1 MRALL
6 LILATILFAAH
17 NFAIQQN
24 PAAQQSQ
31 LAATGQDDA
40 AKAAA
45 AKAAERKKRFEE
57 DKKRLEDA
65 NPSNQQA
72 PPASSDQTLF
82 VTPAVVN
89 MMVGDMHSFS
99 AFDIDGHTVTE
110 KAEWSLSNS
119 YVADLSGGEPTIVA
133 KDHGT
138 VTLRARIGGQTAE
151 AAITVITGEKFTP
164 GTILWSVPQIPGF
177 KGSQIVQAVPSA
189 NGPDLY
195 GIDKSDDGDTLIR
208 ALFSDG
214 RQLWM
219 KHYSVSGRPGTIKGS
234 PTNFIAH

>member
-1 MRALL
+1 
-6 LILATILFAAH
+6 
-17 NFAIQQN
+17 
-24 PAAQQSQ
+24 
-31 LAATGQDDA
+31 
-40 AKAAA
+40 
-45 AKAAERKKRFEE
+45 
-57 DKKRLEDA
+57 
-65 NPSNQQA
+65 
-72 PPASSDQTLF
+72 
-82 VTPAVVN
+82 
-89 MMVGDMHSFS
+89 MMVGDTHSFS
-99 AFDIDGHTVTE
+99 AFDIDGRTVTSS
-110 KAEWSLSNS
+110 AEWSLSNS
-119 YVADLSGGEPTIVA
+119 YVADLSNGDGPTIMA

-138 VTLRARIGGQTAE
+138 VTLRARIGGRTAE
-151 AAITVITGEKFTP
+151 ATITVTAQDKFTP

-219 KHYSVSGRPGTIKGS
+219 KHYSVSGKPGTIKGS